1 MYRNVYKTIGKLTD
15 HKFNQKTGSVT
26 PTVTFQLEAIR
37 ETKEEIGCDVK
48 LIKYLGY
55 KDFRIEGKNF
65 RSRMFLARLESGQM
79 PKIKEPERFRDIF
92 WLPIKNYREYS
103 VAPNVRQFCED
114 YIKRGL
120 DVLHDV

>member
-1 MYRNVYKTIGKLTD
+1 M
-15 HKFNQKTGSVT
+15 
-26 PTVTFQLEAIR
+26 R

-55 KDFRIEGKNF
+55 KDFRIEGKDF
-65 RSRMFLARLESGQM
+65 RSHMFLAKLESGQM
-79 PKIKEPERFRDIF
+79 PKIKEPERFRDMF